1 MTDKESICGVV
12 KSINSSTLDTNGN
25 VDVMNIKKYEVVF
38 VDEYNNWYLVGFYD
52 TLKEAEKDVNEYLKT
67 YVDEETNEPLYFGKN
82 STCGEL
88 TEYASTFNY
97 CFDRIL
103 DTPEGC
109 IQVRGFIFD

>member
-1 MTDKESICGVV
+1 ME
-12 KSINSSTLDTNGN
+12 L
-25 VDVMNIKKYEVVF
+25 KKYEVVF

-52 TLKEAEKDVNEYLKT
+52 KLREAEKDVNEYLKT
-67 YVDEETNEPLYFGKN
+67 YVDEETGEPLWFGSDEN
-82 STCGEL
+82 SPCGEL
-88 TEYASTFNY
+88 TEYASTYGY